1 MDQQIVEPRRLRPLI
16 GAGTVLII
24 ILAIVVAIFF
34 AHRAEERRQQEELA
48 QAQGIARVLS
58 ATFSRQNALKVG
70 EVSGTFDV
78 TSVDPGM
85 ISILRSAQK
94 ATLPFSIDYSVDLSG
109 LDANDYRWDAE
120 RRRLLVEA
128 PDIKVGE
135 PNIDESRRSTIATS
149 GIFVTRQAADNLS
162 RRAAGLANRA
172 AVKEANKPEHLAK
185 ARENARASIASL
197 LETPLEVAG
206 LGDVEV
212 VVRFP
217 GEGRQNT
224 ERWDTS
230 PSIAEVLANGP
241 R

>member
-1 MDQQIVEPRRLRPLI
+1 MDEQVDARPLRPII
-16 GAGTVLII
+16 GAGTVVII
-24 ILAIVVAIFF
+24 IIAILIAIFF
-34 AHRAEERRQQEELA
+34 AHRAEEKRQQEDLA
-48 QAQGIARVLS
+48 QARGIARVLS

-85 ISILRSAQK
+85 IRILKSSQK
-94 ATLPFSIDYSVDLSG
+94 VTLPFSIDYSVDLSG
-109 LDANDYRWDAE
+109 LDASDYRWDAE
-120 RRRLLVEA
+120 HRRLLVEA
-128 PDIKVGE
+128 PAIKVGD
-135 PNIDESRRSTIATS
+135 PNVDESRRSTIATS
-149 GIFVTRQAADNLS
+149 GIFVTREAADNLS

-206 LGDVEV
+206 LGNVEV

-217 GEGRQNT
+217 GEGTRNT

>member
-1 MDQQIVEPRRLRPLI
+1 MDDQVGARPLRPII
-16 GAGTVLII
+16 GAGTVVII
-24 ILAIVVAIFF
+24 IIAILIAIFF
-34 AHRAEERRQQEELA
+34 AHRAEEKRQQEDLA

-70 EVSGTFDV
+70 EVSGKFDV

-85 ISILRSAQK
+85 IRILKSSQK
-94 ATLPFSIDYSVDLSG
+94 VTLPFSIDYSVDLSG
-109 LDANDYRWDAE
+109 LDASDYRWDAE
-120 RRRLLVEA
+120 HRRLLVEA
-128 PDIKVGE
+128 PAIKVGD
-135 PNIDESRRSTIATS
+135 PNVDESRRSTIATS
-149 GIFVTRQAADNLS
+149 GIFVTREAADNLS

-206 LGDVEV
+206 LGNVEV

-217 GEGRQNT
+217 GEGTRNT

>member
-1 MDQQIVEPRRLRPLI
+1 MDEQVDARPPRPII
-16 GAGTVLII
+16 GAGTVVII
-24 ILAIVVAIFF
+24 IIAILIAIFF
-34 AHRAEERRQQEELA
+34 AHRAEEKRQQEDLA

-85 ISILRSAQK
+85 IRILKSSQK
-94 ATLPFSIDYSVDLSG
+94 VTLPFSIDYSVDLSG
-109 LDANDYRWDAE
+109 LDASDYRWDAE
-120 RRRLLVEA
+120 HRRLLVEA
-128 PDIKVGE
+128 PAIKVGD
-135 PNIDESRRSTIATS
+135 PNVDESRRSTIATS
-149 GIFVTRQAADNLS
+149 GIFVTREAADNLS

-206 LGDVEV
+206 LGNVEV

-217 GEGRQNT
+217 GEGTRNT

>member
-1 MDQQIVEPRRLRPLI
+1 MDQQVDARRLRPLI
-16 GAGTVLII
+16 GAGTVVII
-24 ILAIVVAIFF
+24 IIAILIAIFF
-34 AHRAEERRQQEELA
+34 AHRAEEKRQQEDLA

-85 ISILRSAQK
+85 IRILKSSQK
-94 ATLPFSIDYSVDLSG
+94 VTLPFSIDYSVDLSG
-109 LDANDYRWDAE
+109 LDPSDYRWDAE
-120 RRRLLVEA
+120 HRRLLVEA
-128 PDIKVGE
+128 PAIKVGD
-135 PNIDESRRSTIATS
+135 PNVDESRRSTIATS
-149 GIFVTRQAADNLS
+149 GIFVTREAADNLS

-172 AVKEANKPEHLAK
+172 AVMEANKPEHLAR

-206 LGDVEV
+206 LGNVEV

-217 GEGRQNT
+217 GEGTRNT

>member
-1 MDQQIVEPRRLRPLI
+1 MDQQVDARRLRPLI
-16 GAGTVLII
+16 GAGTVVII
-24 ILAIVVAIFF
+24 IIAILIAISF
-34 AHRAEERRQQEELA
+34 AHRAEEKRQQEDLA

-85 ISILRSAQK
+85 IRILKSSQK
-94 ATLPFSIDYSVDLSG
+94 VTLPFSIDYSVDLSG
-109 LDANDYRWDAE
+109 LDPSDYRWDAE
-120 RRRLLVEA
+120 HRRLLVEA
-128 PDIKVGE
+128 PAIKVGD
-135 PNIDESRRSTIATS
+135 PNVDESRRSTIATS
-149 GIFVTRQAADNLS
+149 GIFVTREAADNLS

-172 AVKEANKPEHLAK
+172 AVKEANKPEHLAR

-206 LGDVEV
+206 LGNVEV

-217 GEGRQNT
+217 GEGTRNT

>member
-1 MDQQIVEPRRLRPLI
+1 MDEQVDARPPRPII
-16 GAGTVLII
+16 GAGTVVII
-24 ILAIVVAIFF
+24 IIAILIAIFF
-34 AHRAEERRQQEELA
+34 AHRAEEKRQQEDLA

-85 ISILRSAQK
+85 IRILKSSQK
-94 ATLPFSIDYSVDLSG
+94 VTLPFSIDYSVDLSG
-109 LDANDYRWDAE
+109 LDPSDYRWDAE
-120 RRRLLVEA
+120 HRRLLVEA
-128 PDIKVGE
+128 PAIKVGD
-135 PNIDESRRSTIATS
+135 PNVDESRRSTIATS
-149 GIFVTRQAADNLS
+149 GIFVTREAADNLS

-206 LGDVEV
+206 LGNVEV

-217 GEGRQNT
+217 GEGTRNT

>member
-1 MDQQIVEPRRLRPLI
+1 MDEQVDARPPRPII
-16 GAGTVLII
+16 GAGTVVII
-24 ILAIVVAIFF
+24 IIAILIAIFF
-34 AHRAEERRQQEELA
+34 AHRAEEKRQQEDLA

-58 ATFSRQNALKVG
+58 ATFSRQNGLKVG

-85 ISILRSAQK
+85 IRILKSSQK
-94 ATLPFSIDYSVDLSG
+94 VTLPFSIDYSVDLSG
-109 LDANDYRWDAE
+109 LDPSDYRWDAE
-120 RRRLLVEA
+120 HRRLLVEA
-128 PDIKVGE
+128 PAIKVGD
-135 PNIDESRRSTIATS
+135 PNVDESRRSTIATS
-149 GIFVTRQAADNLS
+149 GIFVTREAADNLS

-206 LGDVEV
+206 LGNVEV

-217 GEGRQNT
+217 GEGTRNT

>member
-1 MDQQIVEPRRLRPLI
+1 MDQQVDARRLRPLI
-16 GAGTVLII
+16 GAGTVVII
-24 ILAIVVAIFF
+24 IIAILIAIFF
-34 AHRAEERRQQEELA
+34 AHRAEEKRQQEDLA

-85 ISILRSAQK
+85 IRILKSSQK
-94 ATLPFSIDYSVDLSG
+94 VTLPFSIDYSVDLSG
-109 LDANDYRWDAE
+109 LDPSDYRWDAE
-120 RRRLLVEA
+120 HRRLLVEA
-128 PDIKVGE
+128 PAIKVGD
-135 PNIDESRRSTIATS
+135 PNVDESRRSTIATS
-149 GIFVTRQAADNLS
+149 GIFVTREAADNLS

-172 AVKEANKPEHLAK
+172 AVKEANKPEHLAR

-206 LGDVEV
+206 LGNVEV

-217 GEGRQNT
+217 GEGTRNT